1 MSGTRRLAENIAAL
15 SVVQFLN
22 YVAPL
27 ITIPYLVRIL
37 HPAQFGLLSFSQ
49 GIVLCFCV
57 ITDYGFDFTATRA
70 IAANR
75 HDGAAIRR
83 IAWTTLCAKFL
94 LLFASACALA
104 LLVATVPKLRETPQ
118 LFVASFLYVLGTA
131 IFPVWLLQGLEELK
145 VAALAMCIARMLIV
159 PALFLFVQHAGDY
172 VIAAALQA
180 SVEVIATV
188 IAVPIMWRRVDLRW
202 VAPTRRDLLQ
212 AFKIGWPLFL
222 SASTLYLSA
231 SSTPLILG
239 FVSTKAEVGYYSAA
253 EKLIRACTALLS
265 PATQALY
272 PRIAATKAQSNALA
286 LKLIRRSFAFFGSI
300 SLCVSLSVFCFADP
314 ICRFVFGLAFVP
326 SIYLLKW
333 MAPLPFLS
341 ALMSVLG
348 TQTMLAFEMDSA
360 MSRILLW
367 GSILA
372 FPLTLL
378 LAWQFGALGAA
389 VAAVAVAVFMV
400 AAMAN
405 SVHRSGLRV
414 LRLPSFPRP

>member
-1 MSGTRRLAENIAAL
+1 
-15 SVVQFLN
+15 
-22 YVAPL
+22 L

-83 IAWTTLCAKFL
+83 IAWTTLCSKFL

-104 LLVATVPKLRETPQ
+104 LLVATVPKLRETPS
-118 LFVASFLYVLGTA
+118 LFAASFLYVLGTA
-131 IFPVWLLQGLEELK
+131 LFPVWLLQGLEELK

-159 PALFLFVQHAGDY
+159 PALFLFIQHAGDY

-180 SVEVIATV
+180 SVEVIATF
-188 IAVPIMWRRVDLRW
+188 IAVPIIWRRVDLRW
-202 VAPTRRDLLQ
+202 VAPTRTDLLQ
-212 AFKIGWPLFL
+212 AFTIGWPLFL

-272 PRIAATKAQSNALA
+272 PRIAATKAQSNTLA
-286 LKLIRRSFAFFGSI
+286 LKLIRRSFALFGGI
-300 SLCVSLSVFCFADP
+300 SLWVSLLVLCFADP
-314 ICRFVFGLAFVP
+314 VCRFVLGSAFVP

-360 MSRILLW
+360 MSHTLLQ
-367 GSILA
+367 GSLLA

-378 LAWQFGALGAA
+378 LAWRFGALGAA
-389 VAAVAVAVFMV
+389 VATVVVTVFMV

-405 SVHRSGLRV
+405 SVHRSGLRI
-414 LRLPSFPRP
+414 LPALSFPRP

>member
-1 MSGTRRLAENIAAL
+1 MSVNRRLAENIAAL

-70 IAANR
+70 IAASR
-75 HDGAAIRR
+75 QDGASVRR
-83 IAWTTLCAKFL
+83 IAWTTLCSKFL
-94 LLFASACALA
+94 LLSASACVLA
-104 LLVATVPKLRETPQ
+104 LLVALVPKLRETPSS
-118 LFVASFLYVLGTA
+118 FAASFLYVLGTA
-131 IFPVWLLQGLEELK
+131 LFPVWLLQGLEELK
-145 VAALAMCIARMLIV
+145 VAALAMCIARMLVV

-180 SVEVIATV
+180 SVEVIATL

-202 VAPTRRDLLQ
+202 VAPTRTDLLQ
-212 AFKIGWPLFL
+212 AFKTGWPLFL

-272 PRIAATKAQSNALA
+272 PRITATKAQSTTLA
-286 LKLIRRSFAFFGSI
+286 LKLIRRSFAFFGGI
-300 SLCVSLSVFCFADP
+300 SLCVSLLVFCFADP
-314 ICRFVFGLAFVP
+314 VCRLVLGSAFIP

-333 MAPLPFLS
+333 MAPLPFLT

-348 TQTMLAFEMDSA
+348 TQTMLAFEMDAA
-360 MSRILLW
+360 MSRILLQ
-367 GSILA
+367 GSSLA
-372 FPLTLL
+372 FPLTLF
-378 LAWQFGALGAA
+378 LAWKFGALGAA
-389 VAAVAVAVFMV
+389 VATVVVAVFMA

-405 SVHRSGLRV
+405 SVHRSGLGI
-414 LRLPSFPRP
+414 LPALSSPRP